1 MAVDGFGSLGVER
14 LELGEEFW
22 RGVVGESGAESGVGW
37 DAGEGLL
44 GEEGLRRDEP
54 RDAGADDD
62 DVVFLERGEKR
73 RER

>member
-1 MAVDGFGSLGVER
+1 
-14 LELGEEFW
+14 
-22 RGVVGESGAESGVGW
+22 VV
-37 DAGEGLL
+37 